1 VHGLG
6 GPAQERREL
15 ESARMRMGP
24 VTGYLEE
31 DRWYWHTR
39 WYALS
44 WEALDMI
51 NAGLRPLLGGTS

>member
-1 VHGLG
+1 
-6 GPAQERREL
+6 
-15 ESARMRMGP
+15 MRMGP